1 MHLLL
6 NLVVTGL
13 VDQFLR
19 EYLEK
24 SWYDFHSPPYWEILK
39 IRNTDLQFTSP
50 GHGWQ
55 KNKKKKNTGN
65 SKTLNVLRHGNK
77 L

>member
-39 IRNTDLQFTSP
+39 IRNTELQFTSP
-50 GHGWQ
+50 
-55 KNKKKKNTGN
+55 
-65 SKTLNVLRHGNK
+65 SKTLNVLRNGNK